1 MSCFTEELSDDILID
16 CLNLTKAGIE
26 TDVVIIPKKYIDY
39 ATSAL
44 NADNRILIDDL
55 VLKAGNKGV
64 KLEGVK
70 QINGYNWEFVPSEE
84 TIDRYRHTFTGV
96 IMTPSAAN
104 RLSASKLAKGE
115 QYVVVVNKKYKGL
128 NQADA
133 FLVLG
138 WDTGMYLT
146 AMTENSAEVDSA
158 IQFTLAN
165 KDGELE
171 DEMPRILLETDHD
184 TTLTSFNNLFEE
196 AAA

>member
-1 MSCFTEELSDDILID
+1 MSCFTEELSANILVD
-16 CLNLTKAGIE
+16 CLNLSKAGIE
-26 TDVVIIPKKYIDY
+26 TDVVIIPKKYIDV
-39 ATSAL
+39 AGSVL
-44 NADNRILIDDL
+44 NAQNRIIIDDL
-55 VLKAGNKGV
+55 VLKAGKTAV

-70 QINGYNWEFVPSEE
+70 QINGYNWEFVPSED
-84 TIDRYRHTFTGV
+84 TIDRYRHVFSGI

-115 QYVVVVNKKYKGL
+115 QYVVVVNKKYKGA

-146 AMTENSAEVDSA
+146 AMSENSKEVDSA
-158 IQFTLAN
+158 IQFTLSN

-171 DEMPRILLETDHD
+171 DEMPRILLDTDHA
-184 TTLTSFNNLFEE
+184 TTLTAFNNLF
-196 AAA
+196 ASA